1 MELFLFLIIGYYL
14 FCIYLLTSIIKD
26 KDYSAK
32 HKIAWGLIVTIVPF
46 LGAIVYTLVFKKQYG
61 RPNELMTIIR

>member
-14 FCIYLLTSIIKD
+14 FCAYFLNSLVKD
-26 KDYSAK
+26 KEYSAK
-32 HKIAWGLIVTIVPF
+32 HKIAWGLIVTLVPF

>member
-14 FCIYLLTSIIKD
+14 FCVYFLNSLIRNRN
-26 KDYSAK
+26 YSVK
-32 HKIAWGLIVTIVPF
+32 HKIAWGFIVTLMPF

-61 RPNELMTIIR
+61 RPNDLMTIIR

>member
-14 FCIYLLTSIIKD
+14 FCVYFLNSLIRN

-32 HKIAWGLIVTIVPF
+32 HKITWGLIITLVPF
-46 LGAIVYTLVFKKQYG
+46 LGAIVYILVFKKQYG

>member
-1 MELFLFLIIGYYL
+1 MTLFLFLIIGYYL
-14 FCIYLLTSIIKD
+14 FCIYFLTSLVKD
-26 KDYSAK
+26 KDYSVK
-32 HKIAWGLIVTIVPF
+32 HKITWGLIVPLVPF

>member
-1 MELFLFLIIGYYL
+1 MELFLFLLIGYYL
-14 FCIYLLTSIIKD
+14 FCVYFISSLIRD
-26 KDYSAK
+26 KEYSAK
-32 HKIAWGLIVTIVPF
+32 HKIAWALIIALVPF